1 MVCRCLGSDVFI
13 IFNDRGIYF
22 FVVVFRIFIDKV
34 YIEIWW
40 NLLRG

>member
-1 MVCRCLGSDVFI
+1 MVFRRLGSDVFI
-13 IFNDRGIYF
+13 IFYDRGIYF

-40 NLLRG
+40 NLLGG

>member
-13 IFNDRGIYF
+13 IFYDRGIYF